1 MTVEKY
7 NQIIEKLLE
16 KVNANGKIYLLK
28 ESEVIARECN
38 VTSSDVIKAIQRAYL
53 LSYSG
58 FRYDL
63 TKTRN
68 NIKILALEKI
78 EHQLGAIEYI
88 MDYDDNPNKAIA
100 TYIVSQFYKQIENRD
115 IRKIYQFYKDITSDI
130 DNSLEVLYL
139 AINRNSNAIYT
150 KCTRFNRDEID
161 YILDL
166 IAKHGYAYEKDNLL
180 YWKTLSPLAIIE
192 DDDLIAQFTII
203 SRKEEQVH
211 EEPVCNKE
219 PVVEQPTMTLN
230 TKTALEFIA
239 KELGMPL
246 TANESKQKLEE
257 MIATTNELIVSFDSL
272 PDWEKLKSW
281 NQFVQD
287 WQAIMGDAMNDRN

>member
-68 NIKILALEKI
+68 SIKILALEKI

-88 MDYDDNPNKAIA
+88 MDYDNNPSRTIA
-100 TYIVSQFYKQIENRD
+100 TYIASQFYKQIEERD
-115 IRKIYQFYKDITSDI
+115 IKKIYQFYKDITSDI
-130 DNSLEVLYL
+130 ENSLEVLYL
-139 AINRNSNAIYT
+139 AINRNSNAIYA

-166 IAKHGYAYEKDNLL
+166 IAKHGYAYEKDGLL

-192 DDDLIAQFTII
+192 DEDLITQFSII
-203 SRKEEQVH
+203 SRKEEPVY
-211 EEPVCNKE
+211 EEPVHNKE
-219 PVVEQPTMTLN
+219 TVIEQPAVTLN